1 MALPLSRDDVA
12 LDRARLTSPELVM
25 AALSAAIEALHNEG
39 RAPTEDPAFALLV
52 RHLSEQ
58 IVGNPTE
65 ALEQACQLRLRERRN
80 EPLILALLAD
90 PVGHDAPRKQIF
102 RTECLRLLK
111 LIAGG
116 LGLEKADYDLRWNP
130 GGPAVSGDACL
141 HSDRIFVNLSQGG
154 GPGPVM
160 FRGVT
165 GRKDYAGGM
174 NHWAGADE
182 LADPLRLADRIGREL
197 GLPSPASD
205 RLF

>member
-1 MALPLSRDDVA
+1 MSRSTGHALPRRSWCWPPFRRPSR
-12 LDRARLTSPELVM
+12 RCT
-25 AALSAAIEALHNEG
+25 NEG
-39 RAPTEDPAFALLV
+39 RAPREDPAFALLV

-90 PVGHDAPRKQIF
+90 PVGHDAPRKQVF

-141 HSDRIFVNLSQGG
+141 HSDRIFVNLTQGG
-154 GPGPVM
+154 G
-160 FRGVT
+160 
-165 GRKDYAGGM
+165 
-174 NHWAGADE
+174 
-182 LADPLRLADRIGREL
+182 L
-197 GLPSPASD
+197 SPPSD